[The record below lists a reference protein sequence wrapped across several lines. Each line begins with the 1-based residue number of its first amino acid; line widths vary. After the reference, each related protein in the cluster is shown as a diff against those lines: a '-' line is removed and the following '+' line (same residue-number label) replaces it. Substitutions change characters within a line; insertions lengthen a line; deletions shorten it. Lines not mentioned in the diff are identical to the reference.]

1 MWLLCVTP
9 PQISFKKGSPQ
20 WSFDADDLIQGETD
34 GSSFNNGGMR
44 ATHTA
49 GAYLKIDPESP
60 IFLRGDAIYSELIHL
75 RSQPFRAIPHPT
87 PLAVPAV
94 MVAWNGH
101 SLDEKTPLHR
111 AVQTMSKEG
120 KRCVTPASS

>member
-1 MWLLCVTP
+1 
-9 PQISFKKGSPQ
+9 
-20 WSFDADDLIQGETD
+20 
-34 GSSFNNGGMR
+34 MR

-75 RSQPFRAIPHPT
+75 RSQPFRHSSHPA